1 MPRGRVNQT
10 NRTTHQVN
18 SRQPGAARL
27 RSLLRIAV
35 YGVAIALV
43 GTALVR
49 TTDSGPPEGSVAPS
63 FRLQAVSPEGAP
75 ASLDTL
81 KGQPILIEVFASWCP
96 TCRNAAPAMG
106 QLFLESVAPKA
117 RFIGVSVDESMDQAR
132 AAASAW
138 RIPFPVLLDDGSFSR
153 SYRIRSLPTF
163 ILIDAAGRVRHVSTG
178 VTSKRRLRGWLEES

>member
-1 MPRGRVNQT
+1 
-10 NRTTHQVN
+10 
-18 SRQPGAARL
+18 
-27 RSLLRIAV
+27 
-35 YGVAIALV
+35 
-43 GTALVR
+43 
-49 TTDSGPPEGSVAPS
+49 
-63 FRLQAVSPEGAP
+63 
-75 ASLDTL
+75 
-81 KGQPILIEVFASWCP
+81 
-96 TCRNAAPAMG
+96 MG